1 MDLFQQMQAL
11 YISSMTHNYEDLLKT
26 KSTTFTLQKKEFK
39 NLLKKLLDKNKTL
52 INELN
57 SVHEKYSKSF
67 ERIQQ
72 IMIQEAAISS
82 VKGSQEDKGFDHWEQ
97 VLHKKSLQKQ
107 MKQLKVRIQHNCSC
121 PNLVHK

>member
-1 MDLFQQMQAL
+1 MQAL

-72 IMIQEAAISS
+72 IMIPEAAISS
-82 VKGSQEDKGFDHWEQ
+82 VKGSQEDKGFDHWE
-97 VLHKKSLQKQ
+97 
-107 MKQLKVRIQHNCSC
+107 
-121 PNLVHK
+121 